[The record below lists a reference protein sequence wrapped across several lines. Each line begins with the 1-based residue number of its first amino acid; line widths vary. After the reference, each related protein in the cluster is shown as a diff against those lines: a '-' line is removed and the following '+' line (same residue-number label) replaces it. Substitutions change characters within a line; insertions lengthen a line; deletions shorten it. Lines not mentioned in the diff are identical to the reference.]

1 MNFKHFLS
9 LPLISLGAII
19 GTNLRYFIFSY
30 FKSINLIKRFRILL
44 INILASFCLGIFYP
58 YFNVDSSQDKKSFL
72 SFFLIGFIGSLSTYS
87 SFIDDIFKLIY
98 KKNYKSLIFF
108 IFLSLFMGLSFF
120 YIGYNINLT

>member
-9 LPLISLGAII
+9 LSLVSLGAII

-30 FKSINLIKRFRILL
+30 FKSINLIKRLRILL

-58 YFNVDSSQDKKSFL
+58 YFNVDSSQYKESFL

-108 IFLSLFMGLSFF
+108 IFLSLFIGLSFF
-120 YIGYNINLT
+120 YIGYNINLM